1 MVEEMMD
8 SIAPR
13 GSQPSSGDLRPA
25 SGTSFALIG
34 QLPVLFSE
42 HAQELFELNDVAAF
56 IWCSMQDA
64 VSLEAICDQL
74 IDRGLSAT
82 GARQSLRDA
91 LNQWLRAG
99 LLVPHIDAADFAF
112 TALIGQRPLEVRA
125 SDAGVLDLLKSLF
138 ISTTAPAGKA
148 EATFTVHRFGDSS
161 IVMHDDRMVL
171 HCAVKE
177 LAPSFRAYAIKHL
190 LLAAD
195 ARDVIFHAAAVTS
208 GDRGMLISA
217 PPGAGKSTI
226 TMHLLHA
233 GLRFAT
239 DDIVFIAPDGSIRGA
254 PFAPTLKS
262 GAWPL
267 IRDFRPDLISAPS
280 HDRFDGNAVRYLDV
294 GSSLHQG
301 AMRASWFIFLE
312 RSTLCAPPVLAE
324 LSALETL
331 KRIVGASYASHGKL
345 TGDGFGMLKN
355 MVSRTRSFVL
365 HYTEAEEAVDKLL
378 ELCDGKL

>member
-1 MVEEMMD
+1 MD
-8 SIAPR
+8 SIAPQ
-13 GSQPSSGDLRPA
+13 GSKPTFGGLRPA
-25 SGTSFALIG
+25 TGTSFALIG

-42 HAQELFELNDVAAF
+42 YAQELFELTDVAAF
-56 IWCSMQDA
+56 IWCSMQDE
-64 VSLEAICDQL
+64 VSLETIRDRL

-82 GARQSLRDA
+82 GARQTLRDA

-112 TALIGQRPLEVRA
+112 TALIGLRPLEVRA

-138 ISTTAPAGKA
+138 VSTAAPASKA

-161 IVMHDDRMVL
+161 ILMHDGRMIL
-171 HCAVKE
+171 HCSLKE
-177 LAPSFRAYAIKHL
+177 LAPSFRAYAVKHL
-190 LLAAD
+190 LLTAG

-217 PPGAGKSTI
+217 PPGVGKSTI

-267 IRDFRPDLISAPS
+267 IGDFRPDLFSVPS
-280 HDRFDGNAVRYLDV
+280 HDRFDGKAVRYLDV
-294 GSSLHQG
+294 GSNLHKG

-312 RSTLCAPPVLAE
+312 RTTRCAPPVLEE

-345 TGDGFGMLKN
+345 TSDGFGMLKN

-378 ELCDGKL
+378 ELCDGRL